1 MTDRELLEKIEERY
15 ERMKW
20 FEEREEENNAAF
32 TAAMVKRGCDAILT
46 MYILDGVIADGA
58 YNRAVELNGKVTMRY
73 RNNRVFNEHK
83 YSKY

>member
-15 ERMKW
+15 DRMTW
-20 FEEREEENNAAF
+20 FEERKEENNSAF
-32 TAAMVKRGCDAILT
+32 TASMVKRGCDALLAMHILGE
-46 MYILDGVIADGA
+46 IDEVIC
-58 YNRAVELNGKVTMRY
+58 NRAIELNGKVTMRY

>member
-20 FEEREEENNAAF
+20 FEDRKEENNAAF

-46 MYILDGVIADGA
+46 MRIFDGVIADEA
-58 YNRAVELNGKVTMRY
+58 YNRAMELNGKVTMWY
-73 RNNRVFNEHK
+73 CNNPVFNKHK
-83 YSKY
+83 HAQC